1 MTSVASGENIHEN
14 LTPAALTLFHQCLNE
29 LSSALNALP
38 DKPDETPISTLA
50 ALWHT
55 AAGRPVSARRAI
67 QDALP
72 ELDQAAITKLAALL
86 RDRIAGIPL
95 AYLTGRQQ
103 FMGVELFA
111 SDAALIPREE
121 TELLGTAALTQLR
134 AVVREQGHATVL
146 DVCTGSGNLA
156 LALAW
161 HEPHARVWAADL
173 AEDAIALARRN
184 LAHLGL
190 ASRVEFRTGDLLA
203 PFDTPAFHG
212 IVDLLICNP
221 PYISSGKVD
230 GMPGEIIGHEPRLAF
245 DGGALGIRILLRL
258 ISEAPR
264 FLRPGGWLAF
274 ELGLGQGPGI
284 RKRLEQGGGYVDI
297 NEVIDGNGQIRA
309 LIARLPQPK
318 GQPPVEHNNDS
329 GNAYSVV
336 VANVMADGEKIR
348 SLWRTGLNATTLGE
362 AKFDW
367 YYQRNPDG
375 APDALMLLH
384 SGNADAVGVAAVG
397 HRRMRFNNEMLLTA
411 VTVDFV
417 VHPEHR
423 TLFPALL
430 LQKELCRR
438 ALQTHHLVWGLPN
451 LNATAVFSRAGY
463 QLVGQMVRYA
473 RVLRSAEYLARYLSP
488 RTSRVAGAI
497 IDWILL
503 GILIWR
509 KPRARS
515 YRTKW
520 QQRPDARFDDLW
532 QRTAAP
538 DQLMGVRDEQY
549 LAWRFGDYLLRA
561 YSFFTLVSA
570 VDQCLIAYAVC
581 EADQHSL
588 HVRDFLIDPNIAGA
602 AAYLWHSLLQ
612 EAYRKGLAS
621 LSVEFL
627 GSELVQEELKDAGLT
642 ARDQT
647 PLYAA
652 LADESRPLLQGRH
665 WYLTCADVDG

>member
-1 MTSVASGENIHEN
+1 MTSEASGENIHEN
-14 LTPAALTLFHQCLNE
+14 LTPAALILFHQCLNE

-55 AAGRPVSARRAI
+55 AAGRPISARRAI
-67 QDALP
+67 ENALP

-86 RDRIAGIPL
+86 RSRSAGIPL
-95 AYLTGRQQ
+95 AYLTGRQN

-121 TELLGTAALTQLR
+121 TELLGTAALRQLR
-134 AVVREQGHATVL
+134 AVVQEQGHATVI

-161 HEPHARVWAADL
+161 HEPQARVWAADL

-184 LAHLGL
+184 LTHLGL
-190 ASRVEFRTGDLLA
+190 AGRVEFRVGDLLA
-203 PFDTPAFHG
+203 PFDLPEFHG
-212 IVDLLICNP
+212 GVDLLICNP

-230 GMPGEIIGHEPRLAF
+230 EMPGEIIGHEPRLAF
-245 DGGALGIRILLRL
+245 DGGPLGIRILLRL

-274 ELGLGQGPGI
+274 ELGLGQGSGI
-284 RKRLEQGGGYVDI
+284 RKRLEQGGGYVDV
-297 NEVIDGNGQIRA
+297 NEVFDRNGQIRA

-318 GQPPVEHNNDS
+318 GQVPVERNNDS

-348 SLWRTGLNATTLGE
+348 SLWLAGMNAMTSCE

-367 YYQRNPDG
+367 YYQRNPNG
-375 APDALMLLH
+375 APDILFLLH
-384 SGNADAVGVAAVG
+384 NGNADTVGVAAVG
-397 HRRMRFNNEMLLTA
+397 HRRMRLNNVMLLTA

-417 VHPEHR
+417 VRPEHR

-430 LQKELCRR
+430 LQKEVCRR
-438 ALQTHHLVWGLPN
+438 ALQMHHVVWGLPN
-451 LNATAVFSRAGY
+451 LYATAVFSRAGY

-473 RVLRSAEYLARYLSP
+473 RVLRSTEYLARHLSP
-488 RTSRVAGAI
+488 LISRVAGTI
-497 IDWILL
+497 VDWILL
-503 GILIWR
+503 GIFVWR

-515 YRTKW
+515 YLTKW

-532 QRTAAP
+532 QRSAAP
-538 DQLMGVRDEQY
+538 NQLMGVRDEQY
-549 LAWRFGDYLLRA
+549 LTWRFGDFLLRA
-561 YSFFTLVSA
+561 YSFFTLASA
-570 VDQCLIAYAVC
+570 EDQRLIGYAVC
-581 EADQHSL
+581 EIDQQTL

-602 AAYLWHSLLQ
+602 AAYLWHSLVK
-612 EAYRKGLAS
+612 EAYRKGLTS
-621 LSVEFL
+621 LSVEFH
-627 GSELVQEELKDAGLT
+627 GGELLQKELTDAGLS
-642 ARDQT
+642 ARDQR

-652 LADESRPLLQGRH
+652 LAKESLPLLQGRQ